1 MLIHCLTVRFR
12 ESATPQ
18 QIAEFHAALAALPNQ
33 IDLPFRTRLGRDLGE
48 RPANAHYGLVAE
60 FESAEDFYGFLDH
73 PAHRAVPRDAVESF
87 ESVQFLLE
95 E

>member
-1 MLIHCLTVRFR
+1 MLIHCLTVRFK

-18 QIAEFHAALAALPNQ
+18 QIDAFHAALAALPDQ
-33 IDLPFRTRLGRDLGE
+33 IDLPVRTRHGRDLGE
-48 RPANAHYGLVAE
+48 RPSNAHYGLVNE
-60 FESAEDFYGFLDH
+60 FESADDFYSFLDH
-73 PAHRAVPRDAVESF
+73 PAHRAVPRDAVESY